1 MNLDAFTVR
10 EAGYVT
16 NLPYTAVNRMIDS
29 RCVPRDLL
37 SGRGRERMLT
47 AAGLVFVAI
56 EKRAED
62 GFTAPLR
69 RKLQERLRQD
79 SAALEPSRAAARN
92 EVSVEFG
99 GLRGVVKIDTIWN
112 GIAARLQRIR
122 RMHELIT
129 EDPDIQAGAPTYAGT
144 RLLVRPIA
152 AALKEGEKPEVLL
165 AADPRLTSEMLE
177 LAILHDQVKPV
188 RGRPKAGSRGQR
200 PKSVRRATRPA

>member
-1 MNLDAFTVR
+1 MDLDAFTVR

-29 RCVPRDLL
+29 RRVPRDLL

-56 EKRAED
+56 ERQAEG

-69 RKLQERLRQD
+69 RKLRERLRQD
-79 SAALEPSRAAARN
+79 SAALEVSHAAAQN
-92 EVSVEFG
+92 EISVEFD
-99 GLRGVVKIDTIWN
+99 GLRGVVKVDTIRN

-129 EDPDIQAGAPTYAGT
+129 EDPAIQAGAPTFAGT

-152 AALKEGEKPEVLL
+152 AALKEGEAPEALL
-165 AADPRLTSEMLE
+165 AAYPRLTPEMLE
-177 LAILHDQVKPV
+177 LAMLHDQVKPA
-188 RGRPKAGSRGQR
+188 RGRSKAGSRGQR
-200 PKSVRRATRPA
+200 PKSVRRVTRSA